1 MKREYKIIILVI
13 LVISIV
19 ALVLTSS
26 YALFSFEEKGKIE
39 NKLVTGVYSSCE
51 YANGTTW
58 NFDYTG
64 SEQTFTV
71 PCDGEYKLET
81 WGAQGGNSNTEYI
94 GGYGGY
100 SSGISKL
107 DNSTQLYINVGGVG
121 GTNATPYSTIGA
133 QGGYNGGGD
142 SKPLTRANHLYGA
155 GGGATHMAIKSGL
168 LYTLENYKDNILIVS
183 GGGGGG
189 RWQQNYEASRG
200 NGGSG
205 GGIIGVTGEQLGS
218 NITYATGGT
227 QTSGGDIIYVSGT
240 TIEAA
245 TTTYAM
251 VYGKGTFGKGATVT
265 GGSAGGGG
273 YYGGAGTVAAGGGG
287 SGYIGNSLL
296 TNKVMYCYNCQE
308 SSEESTK
315 TVSTTCTSQ
324 TPTENCSK
332 QGNGYA
338 KITLVKADKPIKK
351 YTETILNGT
360 DPVLKNNLV
369 PIKIASDRTVSK
381 ADITKEWYSYANKE
395 WANAVILKDETKTYN
410 NGDTIPEDN
419 IESYFV
425 WIPRF
430 KYQIFDEG
438 NYTSLTGIQDKTQT
452 INIVFENKDTTPS
465 NGTTK
470 GDWLTHP
477 AFTSFDSNGFWV
489 GKFETGY
496 DKAASTS
503 AAEAN
508 SVDTSKIIIKPN
520 VYSWRNLT
528 VGNMFKNS
536 YDYQRNLDSHMMKN
550 TEWGSVAYLQHSI
563 YGSQT
568 SVRINNNSSFI
579 TGYVTIIEPT
589 LGYNGATS
597 IDGNRSEGTQ
607 LGKDGTYTVNYLNSN
622 SGVASTAGNKTGIY
636 DMSGGAW
643 EYVAGYTTGASTVG
657 GSSKIASLYSNFFTN
672 STYTKYWDKYTST
685 TNIQFNN
692 RILGDATGEMGPFGN
707 ETDPD
712 GYTRIKS
719 SWYGDY
725 ARIINSSYPWF
736 LRGGDFGF
744 GTESGA
750 FAFYDF
756 SGTTYASSSFR
767 IILTPT
773 T

>member
-1 MKREYKIIILVI
+1 MKREYEIIILVI

-64 SEQTFTV
+64 GEQTFTV

-265 GGSAGGGG
+265 GVSAGGGG

-287 SGYIGNSLL
+287 SGYIGNTLL

-369 PIKIASDRTVSK
+369 PIKIASDGTVSK

-410 NGDTIPEDN
+410 NGETIPEDN

-425 WIPRF
+425 WIPRY

-438 NYTSLTGIQDKTQT
+438 NYTGLTGIQNKTQT
-452 INIVFENKDTTPS
+452 INIIFENKDTTPS

-470 GDWLTHP
+470 GTWLTHP

-496 DKAASTS
+496 DKAASTA
-503 AAEAN
+503 AAEVN
-508 SVDTSKIIIKPN
+508 SINTSKIIIKPN
-520 VYSWRNLT
+520 VYAWRGVT

-536 YDYQRNLDSHMMKN
+536 YDYNRNLDSHMMKN

-563 YGSQT
+563 YGSDT
-568 SVRINNNSSFI
+568 SMRTNNSTAYI
-579 TGYVTIIEPT
+579 TGYAARIEPT
-589 LGYNGATS
+589 KGYSSSS
-597 IDGNRSEGTQ
+597 IDGNRFESTS
-607 LGKDGTYTVNYLNSN
+607 LGKDGTYIVNYLNSN
-622 SGVASTAGNKTGIY
+622 SIVASTTGNRSGIY

-643 EYVAGYTTGASTVG
+643 EYVMGYTTGASKVG
-657 GSSKIASLYSNFFTN
+657 GSSGITSIYSSFFTDN
-672 STYTKYWDKYTST
+672 NYTKYWDKYTST
-685 TNIQFNN
+685 TNTQYNN
-692 RILGDATGEMGPFGN
+692 RILGDATGEMGPFGS
-707 ETDPD
+707 EKDPD
-712 GYTRIKS
+712 GTTRQKS

-725 ARIINSSYPWF
+725 AHFALSSNPWF
-736 LRGGDFGF
+736 LRGGGWQS
-744 GTESGA
+744 GTVSGI
-750 FAFYDF
+750 FAFYYSTGGAF
-756 SGTTYASSSFR
+756 PYHSFR

-773 T
+773 I